1 MNRSVLITGFILLQ
15 VLLGLNVPNV
25 SGEKRW
31 VDLTHSFDETT
42 IYWPTSK
49 GFQLDSVH
57 HGLTEGG
64 FWYESNKISASEH
77 GGTHIDAPAHFAR
90 GKWHVDEI
98 PLDRLIGPGILV
110 DVRSRTKR
118 NPDYLIRKED
128 FTEWENQHGVI
139 PPGSIILV
147 RTGWED
153 YWPDKKRYLGSDT
166 PGDVSHLH
174 FPGFGAE
181 AARFLVRERKVRAVG
196 LDTPSLDYGQSKDFI
211 AHQIF
216 GEANVPG
223 FENIHHLASLPSK
236 GFRIT
241 ALPMK
246 IGKGSGAP
254 LRIIAELN

>member
-110 DVRSRTKR
+110 DVWSRTKR

-128 FTEWENQHGVI
+128 FIEWENQHGVI

-181 AARFLVRERKVRAVG
+181 AARFLVGERKGGAVG

-216 GEANVPG
+216 GEAR
-223 FENIHHLASLPSK
+223 FLIYFFDIIIIYSLSK
-236 GFRIT
+236 TISMAHKSYYEPEDPRH
-241 ALPMK
+241 
-246 IGKGSGAP
+246 
-254 LRIIAELN
+254 